1 MIDFE
6 EILFKF
12 DSDFDIE
19 NKELRKKIKNRLAA
33 ARSRKKRDLLISNLK
48 KERDE
53 GIIKIKELE
62 EKIVEL
68 KKIIQ
73 DNNLAF

>member
-1 MIDFE
+1 MIDYE

-62 EKIVEL
+62 EKIVKLE
-68 KKIIQ
+68 KIIQ

>member
-1 MIDFE
+1 MIDYE

-33 ARSRKKRDLLISNLK
+33 ARSRKKRDQFISNLK
-48 KERDE
+48 K
-53 GIIKIKELE
+53 
-62 EKIVEL
+62 
-68 KKIIQ
+68 
-73 DNNLAF
+73 